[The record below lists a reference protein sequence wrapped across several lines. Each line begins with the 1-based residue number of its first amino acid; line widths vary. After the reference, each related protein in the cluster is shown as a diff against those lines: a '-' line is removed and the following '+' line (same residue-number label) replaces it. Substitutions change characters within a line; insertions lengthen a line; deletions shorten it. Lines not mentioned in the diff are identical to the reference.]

1 MKKLIVITVLGIGLM
16 IVACDKQRALDKIL
30 ADPQMKSY
38 LMGEIMKSEQTR
50 AQIADSLF
58 ADPVLTSA
66 YLNGL
71 VQNEFTRED
80 LLRRI
85 MQADTSGQ
93 WIVSILAEEPRFKD
107 KMKQVSK

>member
-1 MKKLIVITVLGIGLM
+1 MKKHIFIAVMGLGLL

-30 ADPQMKSY
+30 ADPQMKTY
-38 LMGEIMKSEQTR
+38 IMGEIMKSEQTR

-66 YLNGL
+66 YLNRL
-71 VQNEFTRED
+71 IQNQYSRED

-85 MQADTSGQ
+85 MQVDTSGQ
-93 WIVSILAEEPRFKD
+93 WTVSILAEDPRFKNQ
-107 KMKQVSK
+107 MKLVSK